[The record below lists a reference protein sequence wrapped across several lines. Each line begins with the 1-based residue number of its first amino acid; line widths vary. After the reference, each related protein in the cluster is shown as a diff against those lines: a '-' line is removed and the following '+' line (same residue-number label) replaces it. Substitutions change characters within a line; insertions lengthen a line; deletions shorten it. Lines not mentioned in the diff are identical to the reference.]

1 MVLDKET
8 LYPVSIL
15 IHPGGPN
22 DAKIFE
28 NILKE
33 LKRRRLLKK
42 HTQLLFDRGY
52 YSKENYKIS
61 INVYRTLSII
71 FPRSSNIIEKINKEI
86 SYPLE
91 IYSSPNVEKE
101 KAEIKKLKRLL
112 LKKLENW
119 KELTPN
125 KSK

>member
-15 IHPGGPN
+15 IHPGGHN

-42 HTQLLFDRGY
+42 HTQLLFNRGY
-52 YSKENYKIS
+52 YSKKNYKIS

-91 IYSSPNVEKE
+91 IILISQRRKRKSRNK
-101 KAEIKKLKRLL
+101 EIK
-112 LKKLENW
+112 
-119 KELTPN
+119 TIIT
-125 KSK
+125 